1 MPRAAWTRRRGLRLG
16 AGALRAFKYPPR
28 HPAFVLKKRVI
39 PCLDVKGGRVVKGVK
54 FENLRD
60 MGDPAELAARY
71 YEEGADEVVFL
82 DIGASREE
90 RATTLDVVRRT
101 AEALFIPLTVGGGI
115 RSVEDVQEALNAGAD
130 KVSMNTAAVL
140 RPGLVHESSERFG
153 AQCTVVGIDA
163 RRRAGGPGWEVFTH
177 GGSKPTGIDAVEWA
191 RRVAEL
197 GAGEI
202 LLTSMDRDGTKDG
215 YDVELTR
222 AVSQAAGVP
231 VIASG
236 GAGRLEHFAEAF
248 LAGEADA
255 VLAASLF
262 HERTLSVGQVKRF
275 LLERGVSV
283 RAEGS

>member
-1 MPRAAWTRRRGLRLG
+1 M
-16 AGALRAFKYPPR
+16 
-28 HPAFVLKKRVI
+28 LKKRII

-101 AEALFIPLTVGGGI
+101 AEVLFIPLTVGGGI

-140 RPGLVHESSERFG
+140 RPQLLAESSERFG
-153 AQCTVVGIDA
+153 AQCTVLGLDA
-163 RRRAGGPGWEVFTH
+163 KRTGATESGWEVFTH
-177 GGSKPTGIDAVEWA
+177 GGTRPTGKDAVAWA
-191 RRVAEL
+191 REAARL

-202 LLTSMDRDGTKDG
+202 LLTSMDRDGTGEG

-222 AVSQAAGVP
+222 AVGEAAGVP

-236 GAGRLEHFAEAF
+236 GAGRLEDFARVF
-248 LAGEADA
+248 LDGKADA
-255 VLAASLF
+255 ALAATLF
-262 HERTLSVGQVKRF
+262 HERALTVGQVKRF
-275 LLERGVSV
+275 VVEHGVRV
-283 RAEGS
+283 RVEGF

>member
-1 MPRAAWTRRRGLRLG
+1 M
-16 AGALRAFKYPPR
+16 
-28 HPAFVLKKRVI
+28 LKKRVI
-39 PCLDVKGGRVVKGVK
+39 PCLDVKGGRVVKGVR
-54 FENLRD
+54 FEDLRD

-90 RATTLDVVRRT
+90 RKTTLDTVRRT

-115 RSVEDVQEALNAGAD
+115 RSVDDVQDALNAGAD

-140 RPGLVHESSERFG
+140 RPDLLRESSDRFG
-153 AQCTVVGIDA
+153 AQCTVLGLDA
-163 RRRAGGPGWEVFTH
+163 KRTGATPSGWEVFTH
-177 GGSKPTGIDAVEWA
+177 GGGKGTGLDAILWA
-191 RRVAEL
+191 KRAAEL

-202 LLTSMDRDGTKDG
+202 LLTSMDRDGTREG
-215 YDVELTR
+215 FDVDLTR
-222 AVSQAAGVP
+222 AVGEAASVP

-248 LAGEADA
+248 LQGQADA

-262 HERTLSVGQVKRF
+262 HERALTVGQVKRY
-275 LLERGVSV
+275 LLERGVAV
-283 RAEGS
+283 RAEGF